1 MFCPARLP
9 ARHDEGVAAE
19 LAGDG
24 AGIAQHAG
32 AKRTRV
38 AVAIRNAW
46 NLAWQNHY
54 QPESSGNRFVNFT
67 LVRGSAI
74 IGATVSRQS
83 W

>member
-32 AKRTRV
+32 AKENT
-38 AVAIRNAW
+38 
-46 NLAWQNHY
+46 
-54 QPESSGNRFVNFT
+54 SGGGEFETHGIWPGRIIT
-67 LVRGSAI
+67 SQSRREIGS
-74 IGATVSRQS
+74 
-83 W
+83 